1 MAEGNAAAWA
11 SENTGDLTRAAGN
24 ASRAKA
30 GRSDFNIAAHGLR
43 GIAALMVFWGHLLG
57 GTARHIY
64 DSDPSYARTVEAM
77 WHLGTAGVVLFF
89 VISGFVIWP
98 SVVRYSPGQF
108 ALRRF
113 MRLYPLFLALTLLFM
128 GLNLATNAYPHLNDA
143 KTIAAALSFT
153 NIFVGTEQL
162 TPNAWSL
169 SFEVMFYAL
178 TCATVF
184 FTLHRPSRAGMIVS
198 GAICLCFLLVFPIA
212 CFFLGGIAVRLLH
225 DRGITP
231 PAGMAPFLEVI
242 ALICFALYASM
253 SWFAYVPADFA
264 NPIALMILSS
274 SLIYFYLAVLPTS
287 LTTLCLRSSQTLYI
301 GTVSYSLYLVHPY
314 TYYLCRMAFDRL
326 GLFTEHQLASM
337 TLFFAV
343 TTPVTLIATHFVH
356 KTVEMMPY
364 RWAFGQKIYRGR
376 ASDTQVARE
385 ADTDRRAPS
394 AAEG

>member
-11 SENTGDLTRAAGN
+11 AGE
-24 ASRAKA
+24 SREPPQEAGTMPRRKA
-30 GRSDFNIAAHGLR
+30 RGSDFNIAAHGLR

-98 SVVRYSPGQF
+98 SVIRYSPGQF

-113 MRLYPLFLALTLLFM
+113 VRLYPLFFVLTLLFLT
-128 GLNLATNAYPHLNDA
+128 LNLATHSYPHLNDPR
-143 KTIAAALSFT
+143 TVAAAFTFT

-178 TCATVF
+178 TCAAVYYAV
-184 FTLHRPSRAGMIVS
+184 HRPSRIGMAVT
-198 GAICLCFLLVFPIA
+198 GAICIGFLLVFPIA
-212 CFFLGGIAVRLLH
+212 AFFLGGIAVRLLH
-225 DRGITP
+225 DRGIAP
-231 PAGMAPFLEVI
+231 PSLLAPFLELA
-242 ALICFALYASM
+242 ALACFALYASM

-274 SLIYFYLAVLPTS
+274 SLIYFYLAVLPNS
-287 LTTLCLRSSQTLYI
+287 LTTLCLRSSQALYI
-301 GTVSYSLYLVHPY
+301 GTISYSLYLVHPY

-326 GLFTEHQLASM
+326 GLFTDHQLASM
-337 TLFFAV
+337 ALFFAI
-343 TTPVTLIATHFVH
+343 TTPVTVAATHFVH
-356 KTVEMMPY
+356 KTIEMMPY
-364 RWAFGQKIYRGR
+364 RWAFGQKIYR
-376 ASDTQVARE
+376 
-385 ADTDRRAPS
+385 APS
-394 AAEG
+394 SSEGQEAGQDQDQTASGAAES